1 MFRIP
6 STIRV
11 LFENQAGGRMKK
23 LSRSMELK
31 LIIPDEGA
39 SATLAGVESDH
50 DSVPS
55 IQNAST
61 NLDLECF
68 GIPLW
73 NCRTLYNVKANT
85 TARRSR

>member
-1 MFRIP
+1 
-6 STIRV
+6 
-11 LFENQAGGRMKK
+11 MKK

-31 LIIPDEGA
+31 LMTPDKECA
-39 SATLAGVESDH
+39 SATLASVESDH
-50 DSVPS
+50 DTVPS

-73 NCRTLYNVKANT
+73 NCRTLYSVKAKT
-85 TARRSR
+85 TARGLC